1 MAFEL
6 TIPEIVAEPRIYTVE
21 EYLAMEELA
30 EEKHEYDNGKLLTMA
45 GASLNHSRITA
56 NCIGE
61 IRQELKNKKNS
72 ACFVSSSDLKI
83 YVTAQGRFYY
93 PDASVVC
100 GEPEYYQKRT
110 DTVENPTLIVEV
122 LSDSTEG
129 FDRGDKFD
137 WYSTLSSFKEY
148 LLVSQHQKKAAVW
161 TYVSGDVWEM
171 RRYKN
176 PDEPIQ
182 LKSIDCNIK
191 LEELYIGVILL

>member
-1 MAFEL
+1 MAYE
-6 TIPEIVAEPRIYTVE
+6 IAISEIVEEPRLYTVE

-30 EEKHEYDNGKLLTMA
+30 EERHEYDNGKLTTMA

-61 IRQELKNKKNS
+61 IRQELKKEKNS
-72 ACFVSSSDLKI
+72 TCFVSSSDLRI
-83 YVTAQGRFYY
+83 YVAAQGRFYY

-137 WYSTLSSFKEY
+137 WYSTLPSFKEY
-148 LLVSQHQKKAAVW
+148 VLVSQKQKRAEVW
-161 TYVSGDVWEM
+161 THISGEVWEM

-176 PDEPIQ
+176 PNDPIM
-182 LKSIDCNIK
+182 LKTIGGSIL
-191 LEELYIGVILL
+191 LEELYRGVVFP

>member
-6 TIPEIVAEPRIYTVE
+6 TIPEIAEEPRLYTVE

-30 EEKHEYDNGKLLTMA
+30 EEKHEYDNGKLITMA

-56 NCIGE
+56 NCIRLIGN
-61 IRQELKNKKNS
+61 ELVTHDNGT
-72 ACFVSSSDLKI
+72 CFVSSSDLKI
-83 YVTAQGRFYY
+83 YVTAQGKFYY

-100 GEPEYYQKRT
+100 GKPEYYQKRT
-110 DTVENPTLIVEV
+110 DTVENPTLIIEV

-137 WYSTLSSFKEY
+137 WYSTLTSFKEY
-148 LLVSQHQKKAAVW
+148 LLISQNQKKAEVW

-176 PDEPIQ
+176 PNEPIQ
-182 LKSIDCNIK
+182 LKSIDCTIK
-191 LEELYIGVILL
+191 LEELYIGVILP

>member
-6 TIPEIVAEPRIYTVE
+6 TTPEIAEEPRLYTVE

-30 EEKHEYDNGKLLTMA
+30 EEKHEYDNGKLITMA

-56 NCIGE
+56 NCIRLIGN
-61 IRQELKNKKNS
+61 ELVTHDNNT
-72 ACFVSSSDLKI
+72 CFVSSSDLKI
-83 YVTAQGRFYY
+83 YVTAQGKFYY

-110 DTVENPTLIVEV
+110 DTVENPTLIIEV

-137 WYSTLSSFKEY
+137 WYSTLTSFKEY
-148 LLVSQHQKKAAVW
+148 LLVSQHQKKAEVW

-176 PDEPIQ
+176 PDDRII
-182 LKSIDCNIK
+182 LKTIDCEIV
-191 LEELYIGVILL
+191 LEELYRGIVFP